1 MKQVKIIVSG
11 KVQGVFFRRYTCEEA
26 IKLGLRG
33 YVKNLVTK
41 DVEIVA
47 QGDDAQVDQ
56 LIEWAKIG
64 SPASEVKHIQLE
76 IMPHDDEFEGFVI
89 SY

>member
-26 IKLGLRG
+26 TKLGLRG
-33 YVKNLVTK
+33 YVKNLINQ

-47 QGDDAQVDQ
+47 QGDDTQIDQ

-64 SPASEVKHIQLE
+64 SPASEVKNIQLE
-76 IMPHDDEFEGFVI
+76 VMPHYDQFADFVI
-89 SY
+89 RY